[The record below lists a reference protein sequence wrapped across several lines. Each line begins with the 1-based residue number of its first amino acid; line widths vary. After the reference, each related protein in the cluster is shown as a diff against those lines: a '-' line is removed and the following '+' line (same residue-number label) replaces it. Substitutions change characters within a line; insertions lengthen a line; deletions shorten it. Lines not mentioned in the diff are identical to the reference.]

1 MSWPIFCS
9 HLRHPTLS
17 SCYYKPLE
25 SDRSFWSAH
34 FPCKGLQFE
43 IMQAWKFNGMPSALL
58 QTTLLSA
65 GKIFSDHSVI
75 CIRTCW
81 GGRWTDFTH
90 QRDVLFPIHLFA
102 NDCSPFFFFF
112 FLTFQ
117 TLTPLFIIRFASD
130 MWKNTNFYVLSHF
143 MLKCLFILNVKGWNI
158 LADSSWNHMIIHTCI
173 MYA

>member
-1 MSWPIFCS
+1 MKRKSPISIALKHMSWPIFCS

-112 FLTFQ
+112 FFNVSNTYPPFYNQ
-117 TLTPLFIIRFASD
+117 VCIRYVKKYKFLCTES
-130 MWKNTNFYVLSHF
+130 FYVEMPLYS
-143 MLKCLFILNVKGWNI
+143 
-158 LADSSWNHMIIHTCI
+158 
-173 MYA
+173 